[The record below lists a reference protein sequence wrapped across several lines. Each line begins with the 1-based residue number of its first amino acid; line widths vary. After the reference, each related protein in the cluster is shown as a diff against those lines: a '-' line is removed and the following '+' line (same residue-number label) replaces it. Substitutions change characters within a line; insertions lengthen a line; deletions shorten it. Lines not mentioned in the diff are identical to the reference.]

1 MKEIHTCFNLKRK
14 GVVIMTE
21 KKMNETEEEKDG
33 EIRFEKDLDT
43 EAMDVVTRLY
53 DKAFKEL
60 VER

>member
-1 MKEIHTCFNLKRK
+1 
-14 GVVIMTE
+14 MTE